1 MKIKV
6 AVMIDAPPE
15 VVWRT
20 VEQIE
25 RHVDWM
31 TDAQS
36 ITFTT
41 SSHRGEG
48 TEFDCVTKIGP
59 LRTTDRMIVTQW
71 TPRRAMGIKHQGVVT
86 GWGKFSLSRK
96 KGNLTRFTW
105 TERLKFPLWMGGP
118 VGALAAKPI
127 LRAVWRRNLA
137 NLKAIVETQPRTAGG

>member
-6 AVMIDAPPE
+6 AVVIDAPPE
-15 VVWRT
+15 VVWRV

-36 ITFTT
+36 ITFTKE
-41 SSHRGEG
+41 SHRGEG
-48 TEFDCVTKIGP
+48 TAFDCVTKIGP
-59 LRTTDRMIVTQW
+59 LRTTDRMIFTQW

-86 GWGKFSLSRK
+86 GWGRFSLSRK
-96 KGNLTRFTW
+96 KGDRTRFTW

-137 NLKAIVETQPRTAGG
+137 NLKVIVETQALTSGG

>member
-41 SSHRGEG
+41 ESHRGEG

-86 GWGKFSLSRK
+86 GWGKFTLSRK
-96 KGNLTRFTW
+96 KGDLTQFTW
-105 TERLKFPLWMGGP
+105 TERLKFPWWMGGP
-118 VGALAAKPI
+118 AGALVAKPI
-127 LRAVWRRNLA
+127 LRAVWRHNLA
-137 NLKAIVETQPRTAGG
+137 NLKAIVERQ